1 MNKVINTVIL
11 GPNLANLSQVM
22 YREDS
27 DETSPGFVRIDVI
40 DKNIRYLR
48 MGEYIMGLY
57 AIPTIGY
64 IHIFDDEIDFFSGEK
79 DYHPL
84 IFSFTLK
91 KGEIVFVDLEEKED
105 TIHKNGIAINYVSAN
120 TIEELRN
127 KNIITNLKGANELC
141 Y

>member
-27 DETSPGFVRIDVI
+27 DEASPGFVRIDVI

-64 IHIFDDEIDFFSGEK
+64 IHIFDDEIDFFSGEG

-91 KGEIVFVDLEEKED
+91 KDEIVFVDLEEKEE

-127 KNIITNLKGANELC
+127 RNIITNLKGANELC

>member
-27 DETSPGFVRIDVI
+27 DEASPGFVRIDVI

-57 AIPTIGY
+57 DVPTIGY
-64 IHIFDDEIDFFSGEK
+64 IHIFNDEIDFFSVEK
-79 DYHPL
+79 GYYPP

-91 KGEIVFVDLEEKED
+91 KGEIVFVDLEEKEEG
-105 TIHKNGIAINYVSAN
+105 IHKNGIAINYVSAN

-127 KNIITNLKGANELC
+127 KRIITNLKGANELC